1 MKYIRTKDGHVFE
14 AEKDLWLY
22 GRSRV
27 EAVIDMQGNVID
39 VTSQDNILKEADTIE
54 ELCDEVVIVKAGEK
68 PHILYPMETMTAL
81 FGYVRRMRKKCYEGY
96 EIYGSIWVG
105 SDLKAVAKMNEK
117 GEFEL
122 L

>member
-54 ELCDEVVIVKAGEK
+54 ELCDAFVKKSKEQGNDYFVIDTDANIV
-68 PHILYPMETMTAL
+68 
-81 FGYVRRMRKKCYEGY
+81 FDRKYRKTDLTNYNHYGAIFTEQGL
-96 EIYGSIWVG
+96 IY
-105 SDLKAVAKMNEK
+105 VAKINEK
-117 GEFEL
+117 GEWEL